1 MDEGK
6 AEAEEVCLTGF
17 PLVEAS
23 FPCVFLSLSP
33 LSLSSLVS
41 ASSCCVPCI
50 VSALTFFVFYSH
62 HHHHPTFAYPTFHH
76 STFVYVVLSIVLYTP
91 QPMPF
96 QTLVPFQN
104 IGRTLGLR
112 PHSICAGR
120 LCSVNGPGNTIK

>member
-17 PLVEAS
+17 PFVEAS

-33 LSLSSLVS
+33 LSLPSLVS

-62 HHHHPTFAYPTFHH
+62 HHHHHPTFAYPTFHH
-76 STFVYVVLSIVLYTP
+76 STFVYVVLSIVIVHSATNAISDSRS
-91 QPMPF
+91 F
-96 QTLVPFQN
+96 SEHWSN
-104 IGRTLGLR
+104 LR
-112 PHSICAGR
+112 PSTSQH
-120 LCSVNGPGNTIK
+120 LCR